1 MQLAIHGLSWAL
13 LLSLLACSEVER
25 TDPAS
30 VTGVNWVEDRVS
42 STGNASSSS
51 VASSV
56 SSSSSSMRLSSS
68 TGSASSSSSS
78 LLGQTSS
85 SDAPSSSSTSS
96 SSMRVNKVWTY
107 GKTNPLNAILFNTR
121 EINSQIWMVEGVR
134 GYTYAAVAAPKDSTM
149 HCWDNGPDN
158 CSQGGYFTWG
168 VAMDLGNASNTSST
182 SVTTPVTGL
191 CPEYFHVPTVAEFQ
205 SLVTYAGGS
214 TLAKNALKAL
224 SGNADWDNP
233 AYNSADSL
241 GFGAVG
247 TGVYDATKGSWEML
261 DGYFSMWL
269 ADEVSATEAKVAELH
284 YNNNVFVPIIG
295 QRSKSDAVSLR
306 CIMDY

>member
-1 MQLAIHGLSWAL
+1 M
-13 LLSLLACSEVER
+13 
-25 TDPAS
+25 
-30 VTGVNWVEDRVS
+30 
-42 STGNASSSS
+42 
-51 VASSV
+51 
-56 SSSSSSMRLSSS
+56 
-68 TGSASSSSSS
+68 
-78 LLGQTSS
+78 
-85 SDAPSSSSTSS
+85 
-96 SSMRVNKVWTY
+96 
-107 GKTNPLNAILFNTR
+107 TNPLNAIRFKTL

-134 GYTYAAVAAPKDSTM
+134 GYTYAEVAAPKDFTM
-149 HCWDNGPDN
+149 HCWDDGPDN

-168 VAMDLGNASNTSST
+168 VAMDLGIVYNTSAST
-182 SVTTPVTGL
+182 AVLTKVTGL
-191 CPEYFHVPTVAEFQ
+191 CPENFHVPTEAEFQ

-233 AYNSADSL
+233 AYNSADTL

-247 TGVYDATKGSWEML
+247 TGVYVNSSNGWTML

-284 YNNNVFVPIIG
+284 YSNNTSVSVIG

-306 CIMDY
+306 CIMDD

>member
-42 STGNASSSS
+42 STGNAI
-51 VASSV
+51 

-68 TGSASSSSSS
+68 TGIASSSSSS

-107 GKTNPLNAILFNTR
+107 GMTNPLNAIRFKTL

-168 VAMDLGNASNTSST
+168 VAMDLGIVYNTSAST
-182 SVTTPVTGL
+182 AVLTKVTGL
-191 CPEYFHVPTVAEFQ
+191 CPENFHVPTVAEFQ

-214 TLAKNALKAL
+214 TIAKNALKAL
-224 SGNADWDNP
+224 SGNAEWDNP
-233 AYNSADSL
+233 AYNSADTL

-247 TGVYDATKGSWEML
+247 TGVYVKSSNNWSML
-261 DGYFSMWL
+261 NGYFSMWL

-284 YNNNVFVPIIG
+284 YSNNDFVPIIG
-295 QRSKSDAVSLR
+295 QRPKSDAVSLR
-306 CIMDY
+306 CIMD